1 MVTPATYPHLLHQVV
16 FHPVLLYEDE
26 PVKDI
31 LNCDDDNF
39 KYNCQ
44 LSSLGCGR
52 LVALLEG
59 GYCLDR
65 WESCPVVVKTTIEL
79 IEPLAQPGRECRS
92 IFAGAGGFAAANGER
107 WIGLSCCPRV
117 DQIDNHSFAATLAVS
132 PALGHLA
139 GH

>member
-16 FHPVLLYEDE
+16 FDSSTMKMSLL
-26 PVKDI
+26 KDI
-31 LNCDDDNF
+31 LNCDDDDNF

-65 WESCPVVVKTTIEL
+65 WESCPVVVKTTLEMN
-79 IEPLAQPGRECRS
+79 EPLVQPG
-92 IFAGAGGFAAANGER
+92 
-107 WIGLSCCPRV
+107 
-117 DQIDNHSFAATLAVS
+117 
-132 PALGHLA
+132 
-139 GH
+139 